1 MIHST
6 QAKDRTILSFDIQAT
21 LKKDKVIAS
30 QLEALL
36 SLAITP
42 QKNYYRLA
50 RNSLGWGLFAGNT
63 PSPETEL
70 EVFLTVIE
78 PILLNRAITSKLHRK

>member
-1 MIHST
+1 MTYST

-21 LKKDKVIAS
+21 LKEDEVIAW

-42 QKNYYRLA
+42 QENYYRLA
-50 RNSLGWGLFAGNT
+50 RNSFRWGLFRRNT
-63 PSPETEL
+63 PSPQTEL
-70 EVFLTVIE
+70 GVFLIVIE
-78 PILLNRAITSKLHRK
+78 LGDNKQTLF